1 MKNNTFLLVLILLS
15 SFMAC
20 TSVPSENQEK
30 SEEKTVEEIIID
42 DKIKSDSVKQYW
54 EEKMKKL
61 EENENL

>member
-1 MKNNTFLLVLILLS
+1 MKNNTILLALTLLS

-20 TSVPSENQEK
+20 TSAPSENQEN
-30 SEEKTVEEIIID
+30 SNEKTVEEIIVD

-61 EENENL
+61 EEDENL